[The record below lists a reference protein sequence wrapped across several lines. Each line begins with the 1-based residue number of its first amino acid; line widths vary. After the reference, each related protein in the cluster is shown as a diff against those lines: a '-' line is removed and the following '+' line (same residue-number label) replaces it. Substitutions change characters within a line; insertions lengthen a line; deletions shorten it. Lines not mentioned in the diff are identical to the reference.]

1 MPPPG
6 RRLKFTLLVL
16 ASQVL
21 LIALALAWTIHM
33 TLIAANGSVYFVEN
47 NPVILWIE
55 IIASVLISLFGT
67 AVFAIQVYRLG
78 ERRRSDDTRNER
90 RRNDDIRDERRR
102 ADDVLDELR
111 RTDKVRDE

>member
-16 ASQVL
+16 ASQLL

-33 TLIAANGSVYFVEN
+33 TLIAANGSVYFIEN
-47 NPVILWIE
+47 SQVILWIE

-90 RRNDDIRDERRR
+90 RR